1 MDEVYGPL
9 PEPGRRHLPG
19 SAVNCL
25 LAEWRIG
32 CTFIL
37 IAGAATIPQGR
48 NMFTHG
54 RALVSVAAVAW
65 LGLSA
70 VAQSQGAGPAANGQ
84 PPEGMQTAVLF
95 DPAVGVNAYTIT
107 YPAKWNY
114 QAMLWQGSPCD
125 PISAPVF
132 RVSSPDGLSV
142 VERMPPF
149 GWSWG
154 SDAAS
159 SRPKQGCLDVHETV
173 SAKDFVKYMSSMLQ
187 VEYVG
192 DDSVPRDAAER
203 YQASF
208 DRLNAQ
214 SEQIAANG
222 GALTHQWGDIAV
234 AKIRFKNGTYPM
246 EGRVSATIGC
256 IGNRTRTFRGQPVET
271 DRCQATVA
279 YLYAPEAQ
287 FAALWAERP
296 RIGAQPIPGYIDAWR
311 AALQRQTQQ
320 VIALSQAQMAASQQN
335 FANQQA
341 AQLQAHNQF
350 LATMQAG
357 TDASMARAAQIANTQ
372 HTIAS
377 DYVDYALGQQ
387 TYRNPATGQATK
399 VAAGSAVTWLSADG
413 RQSYQAPD
421 PNANP
426 NGVLPGTW
434 NRGQQTHGDGSPY
447 P

>member
-1 MDEVYGPL
+1 
-9 PEPGRRHLPG
+9 
-19 SAVNCL
+19 
-25 LAEWRIG
+25 
-32 CTFIL
+32 
-37 IAGAATIPQGR
+37 
-48 NMFTHG
+48 MFTLG
-54 RALVSVAAVAW
+54 RAVVTVTAVAW

-70 VAQSQGAGPAANGQ
+70 IAQAQSGMPASGPSANE
-84 PPEGMQTAVLF
+84 PPPDGMQRAVLF
-95 DPAVGVNAYTIT
+95 DPAVGVNAYTIA

-114 QAMLWQGSPCD
+114 QGMLWQGSPCD

-142 VERMPPF
+142 IERMPPF
-149 GWSWG
+149 GWNWG

-159 SRPKQGCLDVHETV
+159 SRPKQGCLDVHQTV

-187 VEYVG
+187 VEYVA
-192 DDSVPRDAAER
+192 DDTVPQQAAAQQ
-203 YQASF
+203 QAAF
-208 DRLNAQ
+208 DRLNAR
-214 SEQIAANG
+214 SEQMASNG
-222 GALTHQWGDIAV
+222 GALMHQWGDMAV
-234 AKIRFKNGTYPM
+234 AKVRFKNGTYTM

-256 IGNRTRTFRGQPVET
+256 IGSRSRTFRGQPTET
-271 DRCQATVA
+271 DSCQATVA
-279 YLYAPEAQ
+279 YVYAPVSQ
-287 FAALWAERP
+287 FAAVWAERP
-296 RIGAQPIPGYIDAWR
+296 LIGARDIPGYMDAWT
-311 AALQRQTQQ
+311 AALRRRTQQ
-320 VIALSQAQMAASQQN
+320 NIAAMNAASQATMATSQQN

-357 TDASMARAAQIANTQ
+357 TNASMQRAAQVANTQ

-387 TYRNPATGQATK
+387 TYRNPATGQSAK
-399 VAAGSAVTWLSADG
+399 VAAGSGVTWLSADG
-413 RQSYQAPD
+413 TQSYQAPD

-426 NGVLPGTW
+426 NGVLPGNW